1 MKAARRHEVEHLVV
15 DASTAVIPGRK
26 ARLQRWA
33 SLLAAD
39 PERPIR
45 SLDELEYEPATK
57 RLGIRADGSAIALA
71 YADPVFRAAGLA
83 GDTLGDA
90 ISFFELSHGEAHRV
104 LCSCMNGRYS
114 SAARIADRISAVAT
128 HQLEKRIALWSGGAA
143 ALLLSL
149 IMFAG

>member
-15 DASTAVIPGRK
+15 DASALMPGRK

-57 RLGIRADGSAIALA
+57 RLDIRADGSAIALA
-71 YADPVFRAAGLA
+71 YADPIFRVAGLA

-90 ISFFELSHGEAHRV
+90 IAFFELSHGEAHRV

-128 HQLEKRIALWSGGAA
+128 HQLEKRIALCSAGVT